1 MALEQVR
8 ELSVAAAVLE
18 GLSAA
23 FPALPAAEQ
32 GALLADLDSTALECL
47 LHAQVAAGNA
57 GAVRLPPAPAAGTA
71 EERREY
77 SLTSLL
83 ARSRRS

>member
-1 MALEQVR
+1 MR
-8 ELSVAAAVLE
+8 ELRVASAVLAA
-18 GLSAA
+18 LSAA

-32 GALLADLDSTALECL
+32 ADVLEDLDSTALECL